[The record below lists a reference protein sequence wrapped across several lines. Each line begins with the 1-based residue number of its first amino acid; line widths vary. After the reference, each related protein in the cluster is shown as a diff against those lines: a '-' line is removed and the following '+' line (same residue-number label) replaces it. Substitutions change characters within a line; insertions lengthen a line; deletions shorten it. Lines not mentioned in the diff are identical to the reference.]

1 MGQRSVIIIGAGIAG
16 LSAGCYGRM
25 NGYRT
30 GIFERHDQPGG
41 LCTSW
46 KRQGY
51 TIDGCLHWLVGS
63 RPGTNFYRIWEEL
76 GAVQGRRMVDHEEFL
91 RIEGK
96 AGKALV
102 VYSDLDRL
110 KRHMRELAPQDASAI
125 EELTR
130 VARTIA
136 KYDLPADKAPE
147 LYGALDGT
155 WFLIRM
161 FPFLRLMSKW
171 KKISVR
177 DYTQKFSDPFLRDAL
192 PRIGGLPDF
201 PMAVLLMIL
210 AWMHNQ
216 SAGYPI
222 GGSLEFSRSIERRY
236 LDLGGEIYYRS
247 PVVEILVERDR
258 AVGVRLADGT
268 RHHGDIAISAA
279 DGHATIFNLL
289 GGKHL
294 NSKIRGYYDNLPIF
308 PPLVHVALGVNRS
321 FEGMPAS
328 VIYALDEPVTIAG
341 QEQDHLGVEIG
352 NFDPT
357 WALPGKTVL
366 KVMFTA
372 DYTYWKS
379 LRQNPERYKEEKERI
394 ADQVIALLDQR
405 YPGLA
410 NQVEMRDVATPVTW
424 ERYTG
429 NWQGSMEGWMITK
442 KTLPPFRMS
451 KTLPGLKSFYMVG
464 QWVEPGG
471 GVPTAALSGR
481 NVMQII
487 CKRDRRTFVTTTPRN
502 GPPR

>member
-1 MGQRSVIIIGAGIAG
+1 MEQKSILIAGAGIAG
-16 LSAGCYGRM
+16 LSAGCYGQM

-30 GIFERHDQPGG
+30 QIFERHDKPGG

-51 TIDGCLHWLVGS
+51 TIDGCLNWLVGS
-63 RPGTNFYRIWEEL
+63 RPGDNFHHIWEEL
-76 GAVQGRRMVDHEEFL
+76 GAVQGRHMIDREEFL

-96 AGKALV
+96 GGKV
-102 VYSDLDRL
+102 FIVYSDIDRL
-110 KRHMRELAPQDASAI
+110 REHMKQLAPGDSPVI
-125 EELTR
+125 EEFTKA
-130 VARTIA
+130 ARICA
-136 KYDLPADKAPE
+136 RYDLPVDKAPE
-147 LYGALDGT
+147 LYGMINGS

-171 KKISVR
+171 KKITVQ
-177 DYTQKFSDPFLRDAL
+177 DYAKRFSDPFLREAFPL
-192 PRIGGLPDF
+192 LVGLPGF
-201 PMAVLLMIL
+201 PMACLLMIL
-210 AWMHNQ
+210 AWMHRR
-216 SAGYPI
+216 SAGYPV

-236 LDLGGEIYYRS
+236 LDLEGEIHYRA
-247 PVVEILVERDR
+247 PVAKILVENDR

-268 RHHGDIAISAA
+268 EHRGDITISAA
-279 DGHATIFNLL
+279 DGHATIFDML
-289 GGKHL
+289 GGKYVDGR
-294 NSKIRGYYDNLPIF
+294 IRDYYDHLPIF
-308 PPLVHVALGVNRS
+308 PPLVHVALGVNRL
-321 FEGMPAS
+321 FENMPAN
-328 VIYALDEPVTIAG
+328 VVYPLEEPVTIG
-341 QEQDHLGVEIG
+341 GREQNCFGVEIG

-357 WALPGKTVL
+357 LAPAGKTVL

-372 DYTYWKS
+372 DYAYWKN
-379 LRQNPERYKEEKERI
+379 LRQDPKRYQEEKERI

-410 NQVEMRDVATPVTW
+410 GHVEMRDVATPVTW

-429 NWQGSMEGWMITK
+429 NWQGSMEGWMITE
-442 KTLPPFRMS
+442 KTFPPFRMS

-487 CKRDRRTFVTTTPRN
+487 CKRDRRTFVTTTP
-502 GPPR
+502 